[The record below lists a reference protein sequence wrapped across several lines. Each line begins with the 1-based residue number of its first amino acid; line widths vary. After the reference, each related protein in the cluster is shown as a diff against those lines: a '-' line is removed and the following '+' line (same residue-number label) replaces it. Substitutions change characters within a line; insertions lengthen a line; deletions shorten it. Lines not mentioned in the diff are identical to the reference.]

1 MKRKLTDKS
10 EVERQIKEEVLAT
23 QKGLEKV
30 FREMNQLKKNEQ
42 KAQEK
47 LEEIRDARNQWMTQY
62 LDKSN
67 EVVRL
72 EISETELKEDNKGL
86 SDRNKMLTKE
96 LTDTREEEEKL
107 KL

>member
-62 LDKSN
+62 
-67 EVVRL
+67 
-72 EISETELKEDNKGL
+72 
-86 SDRNKMLTKE
+86 
-96 LTDTREEEEKL
+96 
-107 KL
+107 

>member
-1 MKRKLTDKS
+1 MKRRLTDKS

-47 LEEIRDARNQWMTQY
+47 L
-62 LDKSN
+62 
-67 EVVRL
+67 
-72 EISETELKEDNKGL
+72 
-86 SDRNKMLTKE
+86 
-96 LTDTREEEEKL
+96 
-107 KL
+107 